1 MIGVTRLN
9 GEKMA
14 INVDLIEHI
23 EETPDTV
30 ITLTTGKKFVVKE
43 STKSI
48 FVRYN
53 KVQETILQ
61 QPKTVRGVEGPLWQM
76 KKPR

>member
-48 FVRYN
+48 FADIIKFRKQYYSN
-53 KVQETILQ
+53 L
-61 QPKTVRGVEGPLWQM
+61 
-76 KKPR
+76 KP